1 MSLQNGHLENA
12 DLAHH
17 EVKVKKKKNKV
28 IVVPTVSSSL
38 KDNSHVE
45 SSASLS
51 SAPSLAQVESD
62 VTSVPSRS
70 VTTSTETPPPKEDP
84 SLMPSVAPAVPVQ
97 LPEYPA
103 QVSSWLACFNNRQW
117 VQ

>member
-1 MSLQNGHLENA
+1 MWLQNDHLENG

-17 EVKVKKKKNKV
+17 DMKANKKKNKV

-38 KDNSHVE
+38 KDHPHVE

-51 SAPSLAQVESD
+51 SAPSLAEVESD
-62 VTSVPSRS
+62 VTSVLSRS
-70 VTTSTETPPPKEDP
+70 LTRSTETPPPNEDP
-84 SLMPSVAPAVPVQ
+84 PLMPSIAPAVPVQ

-103 QVSSWLACFNNRQW
+103 QVSSW
-117 VQ
+117 